1 MREEWARVDGRA
13 QQAAGEDG
21 TFLSDYVVEAANYDA
36 AHRHDEA
43 VNSLS
48 RGVKAGDVESMT
60 RLGKRLFTGDH
71 APFRP
76 REAVGFLIDAAK
88 AGGAEA
94 PAILAVLSAA
104 GACVQQSWPHGLS
117 ALVLAAE
124 RGWEPAREQ
133 LRVLAADRQL
143 AASVPQLAR
152 ISSDVWKR
160 LGSSVAAGPWHV
172 AAESRALSREPVVM
186 SLPNLLPPAICDWL
200 IAQAVPRLEPAKV
213 YDSVAKEEIV
223 HETRTNSAATFPLH
237 EVGFVHLLVQA
248 RMAASCGIPIQHME
262 APAILHYR
270 PGQEITNH
278 FDFIDPRTTPD
289 YEQEIARNG
298 QRVVTFLAYL
308 NDDYRGG
315 ETDFPEL
322 GVRHKGTKGEGLYF
336 VNAFP
341 DGKPDMR
348 MVHAGRP
355 PAEGDKWIVSQFV
368 RSRVFVPNDRTAW
381 SP

>member
-1 MREEWARVDGRA
+1 MREEETRVSEASEGVE
-13 QQAAGEDG
+13 GW

-43 VNSLS
+43 VNSLA

-60 RLGKRLFTGDH
+60 RLGKRLFIGDA
-71 APFRP
+71 APYLP
-76 REAVGFLIDAAK
+76 REGIGFLIDAAK

-104 GACVQQSWPHGLS
+104 GAFMTQSFPEGLS

-133 LRVLAADRQL
+133 LRALAVDRKLAAAAAEPGQGASEVWKQL
-143 AASVPQLAR
+143 A
-152 ISSDVWKR
+152 
-160 LGSSVAAGPWHV
+160 SSVAAGPWHLAPERRV
-172 AAESRALSREPVVM
+172 LSSDPQVV
-186 SLPNLLPPAICDWL
+186 SLPNLLTPAICDWL
-200 IAQAVPRLEPAKV
+200 IAQAAPRLEPAKV
-213 YDSVAKEEIV
+213 YDSVTGKDIV
-223 HETRTNSAATFPLH
+223 HETRTNSAATFGLINA
-237 EVGFVHLLVQA
+237 GFVHLLVQA
-248 RMAASCGIPIQHME
+248 RMAASCGIPIQNME

-270 PGQEITNH
+270 AGQEITNH
-278 FDFIDPRTTPD
+278 FDFVDPRTTPNYD
-289 YEQEIARNG
+289 QEVARNG

-308 NDDYRGG
+308 NDDYQGG

-341 DGKPDMR
+341 DGKPAMR

-355 PAEGDKWIVSQFV
+355 PAEGEKWIVSQFV
-368 RSRVFVPNDRTAW
+368 RSRAFVPSGQTA
-381 SP
+381 